1 VLLKI
6 EKKIV
11 LKIEKKCWHLSILH
25 NTFFQSLTTLLFN
38 LLTTHFNLSQ
48 HFFFNLQSLFNIFN
62 NTFQSLMA
70 LFLLTTYV
78 FMKPFPVI
86 WDILRQSELMS
97 NSSPLHP
104 WYTCKVS
111 KFSWVFVGNIKPQKL
126 VYHET
131 TMQQEKLWV
140 SIKIMNSILTKLSVY
155 QWNLT
160 PPKINET
167 TVKYRV
173 LK

>member
-1 VLLKI
+1 
-6 EKKIV
+6 
-11 LKIEKKCWHLSILH
+11 LSILH

-104 WYTCKVS
+104 WYTCKVN
-111 KFSWVFVGNIKPQKL
+111 FRG
-126 VYHET
+126 

-140 SIKIMNSILTKLSVY
+140 SIKIMNS
-155 QWNLT
+155 N
-160 PPKINET
+160 INET
-167 TVKYRV
+167 VSLSMKFDTTKNKWNNSKIQGLEIKTYILNLVCTTRFWNN
-173 LK
+173 LDQARSLSRLESQII